1 MATNQNPV
9 SIASDQL
16 TQQYSTILSVVGMQ
30 LTNIEKYLLQK
41 DKFPFPLNRLIPADL
56 QVITTIPIQ
65 NNINLTLVKDQ
76 SYRAWDDYAETTTW
90 NAYKSGKT
98 VIEIVKQLNKFGYAV
113 YQAEVEGSLHR
124 YWMQNIRVGT

>member
-1 MATNQNPV
+1 M
-9 SIASDQL
+9 
-16 TQQYSTILSVVGMQ
+16 
-30 LTNIEKYLLQK
+30 
-41 DKFPFPLNRLIPADL
+41 
-56 QVITTIPIQ
+56 
-65 NNINLTLVKDQ
+65 KDQ
-76 SYRAWDDYAETTTW
+76 SYGAWDDYAETTTW